1 MNPISNP
8 LARPHLLPLRGVTQI
23 CAEPVLVVAPH
34 PDDEALGC
42 GGAIALLR
50 LMGYTVRVLV
60 VSDGTQSHPHS
71 QKYPKAALQ
80 QLRAAETIAA
90 MGWLG
95 VDKSELTFL
104 QLPDGGVPGVGSLG
118 FASAVD
124 RCHAYLLKTA
134 PQLVFLPWR
143 HDPHPDHRATWQIF
157 KTAIDRLAEPPRSL
171 EYPIWDWDVQQR
183 DLSHRAIVTPW
194 RLDISPVLELK
205 RQAIDL
211 YLSQLTDT
219 IDDDPTGFRL
229 SPDMLANFTQPWEV
243 YFEFQPQ

>member
-1 MNPISNP
+1 MKPISNP
-8 LARPHLLPLRGVTQI
+8 LARPHLIPLRDVAHI

-42 GGAIALLR
+42 GGAIVLLR
-50 LMGYTVRVLV
+50 LMGYTVRISI

-71 QKYPKAALQ
+71 QKYPKSALQ

-95 VDKSELTFL
+95 VNKSELTFL
-104 QLPDGGVPGVGSLG
+104 QLPDGEVPGVGSRG
-118 FASAVD
+118 FERAVD
-124 RCHAYLLKTA
+124 RCHAYLLATA

-157 KTAIDRLAEPPRSL
+157 TTAIARLATPPRSL

-183 DLSHRAIVTPW
+183 DRSHRSPLTPW

-205 RQAIDL
+205 RQAIDF
-211 YLSQLTDT
+211 YRSQLTDA

-243 YFEFQPQ
+243 YFEFQPK

>member
-8 LARPHLLPLRGVTQI
+8 LAQPQLLPLRGVAHI

-50 LMGYTVRVLV
+50 LMGYTVRISI

-71 QKYPKAALQ
+71 QKYPKSALQ

-95 VDKSELTFL
+95 VDKSSLTFL
-104 QLPDGGVPGVGSLG
+104 QLPDGDVPGVASLG
-118 FASAVD
+118 FESAVD
-124 RCHAYLLKTA
+124 RCHAYLLETA

-157 KTAIDRLAEPPRSL
+157 NAAIDRLANPPRSI

-183 DLSHRAIVTPW
+183 DLSQRSLLTPW
-194 RLDISPVLELK
+194 RLNIAAVLELK

-211 YLSQLTDT
+211 YRSQLTDA

-243 YFEFQPQ
+243 YFE

>member
-1 MNPISNP
+1 MNPIFNP
-8 LARPHLLPLRGVTQI
+8 LAHPQLLPLCGVAQI

-50 LMGYTVRVLV
+50 LMGYTVRILV
-60 VSDGTQSHPHS
+60 VSDGTQSHPRS
-71 QKYPKAALQ
+71 QKYPKFALQ

-95 VDKSELTFL
+95 VNKSQLTFL
-104 QLPDGGVPGVGSLG
+104 QLPDGEVPGIGALG
-118 FASAVD
+118 FGSAVD
-124 RCHAYLLKTA
+124 RSAAYLTATA

-143 HDPHPDHRATWQIF
+143 HDPHPDHRATWQIL
-157 KTAIDRLAEPPRSL
+157 TAAIARLPHPPRSI

-183 DLSHRAIVTPW
+183 DLSNRLLITPW
-194 RLDISPVLELK
+194 RLNISPVLELK

-211 YLSQLTDT
+211 YRSQLTDT

-229 SPDMLANFTQPWEV
+229 SPDLLANFTQPWEV
-243 YFEFQPQ
+243 YFE